1 MFSLGTLIITGLLC
15 SMIGVALGATAFKL
29 FTGRS
34 NVRELEQRLHR
45 SEDELKKYQQD
56 VTQHFA
62 QTSELVNNLTRS
74 YRDVYEH
81 LANSALKLTTPGLS
95 RQILKSANTELLDD
109 EKTYI
114 SEEKYQVPRDWAP
127 KKGAG
132 ALSEDYGLHEE
143 HDEHADPTEPK
154 DPQAASHST
163 QAERSQP

>member
-15 SMIGVALGATAFKL
+15 LLIGAALGAAAFKL

-34 NVRELEQRLHR
+34 NVRELEERLYR

-74 YRDVYEH
+74 YREVYEH
-81 LANSALKLTTPGLS
+81 LANSALKLTTPDLS

-114 SEEKYQVPRDWAP
+114 SEEKFEVPRDWAP

-143 HDEHADPTEPK
+143 HEEDVERPGAKE
-154 DPQAASHST
+154 PQAKSRPT
-163 QAERSQP
+163 QDERS

>member
-1 MFSLGTLIITGLLC
+1 MFSLGTLIITSLFC
-15 SMIGVALGATAFKL
+15 SIIGAALGAAAFKL

-34 NVRELEQRLHR
+34 NVRELEERLHR

-74 YRDVYEH
+74 YREVYEH
-81 LANSALKLTTPGLS
+81 LANSALKLTTPDLS

-132 ALSEDYGLHEE
+132 ALSEDYGLH
-143 HDEHADPTEPK
+143 DEHEEDADSAHAK
-154 DPQAASHST
+154 DTQAASHST
-163 QAERSQP
+163 KDERSQP

>member
-1 MFSLGTLIITGLLC
+1 MFSLGTLIITSLLC
-15 SMIGVALGATAFKL
+15 LLIGAALGAALFKL
-29 FTGRS
+29 YAGRG
-34 NVRELEQRLHR
+34 NVRELEERLYR

-74 YRDVYEH
+74 YREVYEH
-81 LANSALKLTTPGLS
+81 LANSALKLTTPDLS
-95 RQILKSANTELLDD
+95 RKILKSANTELLDD

-114 SEEKYQVPRDWAP
+114 SEEKFEVPRDWAP

-143 HDEHADPTEPK
+143 QEEDLDRPESK
-154 DPQAASHST
+154 DPQANSHT
-163 QAERSQP
+163 TAERS